1 MMRLLIAKN
10 LVKLNLLF
18 LFFNFLIPSN
28 FSRTFT
34 GLPITSEIN
43 LIFLFIFFPIIFSK
57 IDLIKFKFLTFI
69 LLFLTI
75 IKIFLILAPNT
86 GISHKMYF
94 DKSENTDFIN
104 TYSTFWNKKYSS
116 IQKQNWNKKEN
127 FPIDW
132 LPSTDEILMSTD
144 PFYYYSKE
152 DFNNIDL
159 RFKSKFIIL
168 IHDRSE
174 LDLNINLEF
183 IDYVSIKRI
192 QSLEDLDINKKKII
206 LEQGIYL
213 VDIHHFQQ
221 DRNYKFSPS
230 IIKNENG
237 DKTDVFK
244 NNLVFQPDQKISL
257 IKYKIFNFLGVL
269 YDILV
274 SIIILFLLIQVFIL
288 IFNKKNLFK
297 RIIYIYGLT
306 YIFSLLTPVFIQNE
320 KILIYKLNLSF
331 SLSLIIFLSSLIIFK
346 FKIFKKIN
354 FIDDVKF
361 DNFSYF
367 LCFILPLI
375 LIGFIRFN
383 SEINGLSWWVPGDDG
398 HTYQKFAREIV
409 VDGEWLHSNAIYRQ
423 APMYIYSFFHI
434 IFGQSGFAQKIIEF
448 YLVGL
453 ICFFT
458 SKIIFSITSNQKLSV
473 VFGIILLIIFTGE
486 KYTTFIGKG
495 YTEYYAAFLILL
507 SVYLVQKYELNVLL
521 IFILFIFS
529 FIGLGLREDHI
540 FIIFSII
547 FYSISIHKN
556 FAKNFYM
563 NLFLI
568 IRKNFFKIFFFG
580 LMVILS
586 FFLLY
591 LRNFLADP
599 NSLKEIAEHPNLAI
613 FLDLLNHPSF
623 TAKNN
628 FETSYFTDTVYHS
641 YYRMFFGSVP
651 FETPRL
657 TSLFLLSGFLLCLYS
672 LARPNDINFVH
683 VGSVLSIITILF
695 PYLFLVNHGYEPRY
709 TIHYL
714 PFCFIIISEYTN
726 QYFKRSLSLNKL

>member
-1 MMRLLIAKN
+1 MMKILIDKN
-10 LVKLNLLF
+10 IMKLNLLL
-18 LFFNFLIPSN
+18 LFFNFLTPSN

-43 LIFLFIFFPIIFSK
+43 LIFLFIFLPIIFFK
-57 IDLIKFKFLTFI
+57 LDLVKSKFLALIFFI
-69 LLFLTI
+69 LTMF
-75 IKIFLILAPNT
+75 KIFLILAPNT

-94 DKSENTDFIN
+94 DKSENVDFIN

-132 LPSTDEILMSTD
+132 LPNTDEVINSTD

-152 DFNNIDL
+152 DFDKLDL
-159 RFKSKFIIL
+159 RFKSEFIIL
-168 IHDRSE
+168 IHQKSK
-174 LDLNINLEF
+174 LDFNIDLEF
-183 IDYVSIKRI
+183 IDYISIKSIPNLRN
-192 QSLEDLDINKKKII
+192 LVINKKKII

-213 VDIHHFQQ
+213 VDVHHFQK
-221 DRNYKFSPS
+221 DNNYKFSPF
-230 IIKNENG
+230 ILKNEND
-237 DKTDVFK
+237 DKIDIFK

-257 IKYKIFNFLGVL
+257 IQHKIFNHLGIL

-274 SIIILFLLIQVFIL
+274 AIIISFLLIQ
-288 IFNKKNLFK
+288 IFTFTLKKKNLYK
-297 RIIYIYGLT
+297 QIICIFGFT
-306 YIFSLLTPVFIQNE
+306 YIFSLLTTIFIKNE
-320 KILIYKLNLSF
+320 KILIYKINLSF
-331 SLSLIIFLSSLIIFK
+331 SLSLIIFLTFLIIFK

-354 FIDDVKF
+354 FIDDIKF
-361 DNFSYF
+361 DDFSYF
-367 LCFILPLI
+367 LCFILPLV

-383 SEINGLSWWVPGDDG
+383 SEINGLSWWTPGDDG

-453 ICFFT
+453 TCFFT
-458 SKIIFSITSNQKLSV
+458 SKIILSITSNHQLSV
-473 VFGIILLIIFTGE
+473 IFGLILLIIFTGE
-486 KYTTFIGKG
+486 RYTTFIGKG

-507 SVYLVQKYELNVLL
+507 SVYLLRKFELSFLL
-521 IFILFIFS
+521 IFTLFIFS
-529 FIGLGLREDHI
+529 IIGLGLREDHI

-547 FYSISIHKN
+547 FYSISINKN
-556 FAKNFYM
+556 FVKNFYI

-568 IRKNFFKIFFFG
+568 IKNNFLKIFLFG
-580 LMVILS
+580 LMVVLS
-586 FFLLY
+586 FILLY
-591 LRNFLADP
+591 LRNFFADP
-599 NSLKEIAEHPNLAI
+599 NSLKEIIEHPNLVI

-628 FETSYFTDTVYHS
+628 FETSYFTDTIYHS

-657 TSLFLLSGFLLCLYS
+657 TSLFLSGGFLLCIYS
-672 LARPNDINFVH
+672 LAQPNKINFVH
-683 VGSVLSIITILF
+683 VGSILSIITILF

-714 PFCFIIISEYTN
+714 PFCLIIISEYIN
-726 QYFKRSLSLNKL
+726 QYFNRSGFINKF